1 MKNIKNIVFII
12 VAFILGFSISK
23 ISNQYKVVKKEETT
37 IQQTTAP
44 QQNKHTSFSNNRVN
58 ENTPENFATNEQAN
72 YNENIP
78 SKVYDVVAYIK
89 KYNKAPD
96 NYVGG
101 RQFMNYEKILPQ
113 VDENGNK
120 IKYREWDVNPKIE
133 GKNRGK
139 ERLVSS
145 EDGIFYYTNNHYQSF
160 IEVK

>member
-12 VAFILGFSISK
+12 LAFILGFSISK

-44 QQNKHTSFSNNRVN
+44 QQKEHTSYSNNIIN
-58 ENTPENFATNEQAN
+58 ENTPENFATNDQAN

-145 EDGIFYYTNNHYQSF
+145 EDGIFYYTNDHYQSF

>member
-44 QQNKHTSFSNNRVN
+44 QQNEHTSFSNNRVN